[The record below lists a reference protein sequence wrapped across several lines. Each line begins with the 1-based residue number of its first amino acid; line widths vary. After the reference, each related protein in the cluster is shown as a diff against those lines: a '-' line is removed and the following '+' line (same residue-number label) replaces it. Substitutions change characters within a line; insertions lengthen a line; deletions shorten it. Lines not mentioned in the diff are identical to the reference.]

1 MSTGA
6 SHDASAGHDGAY
18 TRGASPPCS
27 IAGIDL
33 GGLLYTLLMMGWL
46 VILLLT
52 FMLLTLVIWLGIGL
66 RALASTWLS

>member
-1 MSTGA
+1 
-6 SHDASAGHDGAY
+6 
-18 TRGASPPCS
+18 
-27 IAGIDL
+27 
-33 GGLLYTLLMMGWL
+33 MMGWL